1 MTFQLEIFPDI
12 RPFTKNIIRLLQVSW
27 FTAILL
33 ATGLAADIPYPA
45 ALEAAAVNLPDVS
58 DISKKGL
65 IVGNG
70 ELNAVVYS
78 SGNEIRLRVS
88 KNDCWDMRINT
99 EENSPLPIVDVAK
112 QTFTG
117 EQGKAQP
124 SWEKYVH
131 PTAIPCTDI
140 ALDAPSG
147 QTAWKSAKLDL
158 AKAAATVLS
167 DADTTTVRVL
177 SQSNVILVESERLI
191 SLNGVSCIVLD
202 RDDKPISG
210 WVSEATNGKR
220 GEFLCLKQSI
230 PGNSDVSGMDIF
242 VVAGRKGSKQAIAVV
257 TSRESKQPMEDA
269 VKLVETTL
277 ADANVVADHEKAW
290 KTFWSRSGVSLGDPT
305 LQNWWYRM
313 VYFFRTFARPGG
325 NVIGLQAAFDQLGGW
340 HNSLTLNYNAQQIY
354 LTAGP
359 INHPELIEP
368 FVDVIHRNLNRAKWF
383 AKTAFPGSEGAYF
396 HVNLWPFE
404 PDPAKC
410 TTKNKHQHAYMPWG
424 YSWGTA
430 GHSAAVLWDYHK
442 FKPGDDSLKRVW
454 PTLEQF
460 ALFYCS
466 VLEMCPMVDGKRKVG
481 PTYFAEIGEFGVF
494 NSSYDIV
501 YIKFTL
507 DAAKRAAEIMGNK
520 NLAERC
526 AANLATLPAYPTE
539 MDPSQGGPVIGQWL
553 GGGLPKYMN
562 IGSEVMSLFPTDEVT
577 WMSDPAQK
585 ELLTRTIHHS
595 EKVTH
600 HINSNVAMN
609 IARARLG
616 MGAEAIANAKKCFG
630 PSSDISAEQPNG
642 LFYWKIHGYYLSEQV
657 CIARFVSELLLQ
669 SAGDV
674 IRVFPAWPAGTEGR
688 FSRLLAQGGFEVSA
702 ERVADQIQNLTI
714 KSTVGGPVTIANP
727 WQESPLK
734 VVSKTTGVIVTS
746 TRTEF
751 GVTFQTSAGETY
763 HLSQGN

>member
-1 MTFQLEIFPDI
+1 MKKSLVCLA
-12 RPFTKNIIRLLQVSW
+12 LLLV
-27 FTAILL
+27 TAVQ
-33 ATGLAADIPYPA
+33 AAEIPYSA
-45 ALEAAAVNLPDVS
+45 ALDAAAVALPDLS

-65 IVGNG
+65 VVGNG
-70 ELNAVVYS
+70 ELNAIVYA
-78 SGNEIRLRVS
+78 SGNELRLRVS

-99 EENSPLPIVDVAK
+99 EENPPLPTIDVAK

-117 EQGKAQP
+117 EQGKAGP

-131 PTAIPCTDI
+131 PTALPCTDI
-140 ALDAPSG
+140 SLAAPGG

-158 AKAAATVLS
+158 AKAVVTVVS
-167 DADTTTVRVL
+167 DADPTTVRVL
-177 SQSNVILVESERLI
+177 SQRNVILVESDRAVT
-191 SLNGVSCIVLD
+191 LNGIRDLVKD
-202 RDDKPISG
+202 RGSKPISD
-210 WVSEATNGKR
+210 WVSEATTGKR
-220 GEFLCLKQSI
+220 GELLCLKQSI
-230 PGNSDVSGMDIF
+230 PGNADVSDMDIF
-242 VVAGRKGSKQAIAVV
+242 VVAGRQGSRQAIAVV
-257 TSRESKQPMEDA
+257 TTRESNQPMEDA

-277 ADANVVADHEKAW
+277 VDANAVQDHEKAW
-290 KTFWSRSGVSLGDPT
+290 QTFWSRSGVELGDAS

-325 NVIGLQAAFDQLGGW
+325 NVIGLQAAFDQLGEW
-340 HNSLTLNYNAQQIY
+340 HNSLTLNYNAQQVY

-368 FVDVIHRNLNRAKWF
+368 FVDVLHRNLNRARWF
-383 AKTAFPGSEGAYF
+383 AENTFPGSEGAYF
-396 HVNLWPFE
+396 HVNFWPFE

-410 TTKNKHQHAYMPWG
+410 TTRNKHQHAYMPWG

-442 FKPGDDSLKRVW
+442 FKPGMESLKRIW

-466 VLEMCPMVDGKRKVG
+466 VLEMCPMVDGKRKIG

-501 YIKFTL
+501 FIKFTL
-507 DAAKRAAEIMGNK
+507 NATKQAAEVMGNEK
-520 NLAERC
+520 LAVRC

-539 MDPSQGGPVIGQWL
+539 MDPSQGDTVIGQWL

-562 IGSEVMSLFPTDEVT
+562 IGSEVMPLFPTDEVT
-577 WMSDPAQK
+577 WMSDAAQRD
-585 ELLTRTIHHS
+585 LLARTIKHS
-595 EKVTH
+595 EQVTH
-600 HINSNVAMN
+600 HINSNVTMN

-630 PSSDISAEQPNG
+630 PDSDISAEQPNG

-674 IRVFPAWPAGTEGR
+674 IRVFPAWPQGIDGK

-702 ERVADQIQNLTI
+702 ERVSDVIQNVTI
-714 KSTVGGPVTIANP
+714 TSTVGGTVTIANP
-727 WQESPLK
+727 WPESAVK
-734 VVSKTTGVIVTS
+734 VIAKSTGASMPTTHTAH
-746 TRTEF
+746 
-751 GVTFQTSAGETY
+751 GVTFATMSGQTYSVSPA
-763 HLSQGN
+763 NNP